1 MKQTLKMIKEK
12 FGQYRLLFISLGLG
26 GVIIN
31 LSFYPSVD
39 SQTLLVL
46 LFYWI
51 FLGAIYKISEKFFFF
66 LALLCLILTVPF
78 FLFKKMI
85 FAERFSVWEFL
96 FICLGLWQYFYLEV
110 RDRLKK

>member
-1 MKQTLKMIKEK
+1 MRQTFKMIKEK
-12 FGQYRLLFISLGLG
+12 LGQYRLLVISLGLG
-26 GVIIN
+26 GVIVN

-39 SQTLLVL
+39 SQALLIL
-46 LFYWI
+46 IFYWI
-51 FLGAIYKISEKFFFF
+51 LIGIIYKTSEKFFFF

-78 FLFKKMI
+78 FLFKNMI

-110 RDRLKK
+110 RNKLKK